1 MTQSLLQVELLFSMI
16 QPSFGWS
23 SLDDATITT
32 AGVATLTD
40 ATELQVEH
48 LLMIVL
54 SLLQVE
60 RPTLGYDTSFQVE
73 ILSTIM

>member
-16 QPSFGWS
+16 QLSFGWS

-48 LLMIVL
+48 LFMI
-54 SLLQVE
+54 
-60 RPTLGYDTSFQVE
+60 
-73 ILSTIM
+73 M